1 MLPVVLEAAVRST
14 VVILVVLL
22 ALKAL
27 RVRNPH
33 VLMAA
38 WQMVLAASLLMP
50 FLVGLVG
57 WASFTV
63 VTPGLIIPDIVT
75 PELAGLVAVVAV
87 PGPSSAL
94 SEMAPAATAV
104 DWLAVGWWLYLLIA
118 AWLMLRLIV
127 GCVLTWRLCRSAVPV
142 AEDWTAGRDVRAH
155 PSVTVPSTFGS
166 TILLP
171 PSCVVWDAMQRRAV
185 LAHEDAH
192 VRRADFY
199 VLALASINRA
209 VFWFNPMAWW
219 LHRRIA
225 DLAEVRSDV
234 AAIQDIE
241 DRVRYAEILLDLA
254 SSAGRS
260 IVPAMAR
267 ADTVRRRVERI
278 LTETIMPRTIDWRTR
293 AVLVAAMLPLT
304 ALAAGAVVAQVPAP
318 SQPQSIA
325 QVDPI
330 AMRRL
335 EQARRRTEVFVD
347 PRIFDNYV
355 GHYQLDQ
362 LKAFT
367 ITRLGDR
374 LFVQLTG
381 QEFQPIYPESTH
393 KFFYKGIKP
402 PAQISFLTDPQGRAT
417 GLTLHQ
423 RGVERFAKRIEEAE
437 AKALQEGFAKR
448 RKEPTPMPGSEAALR
463 RQILAFAQGQ
473 PAYHE
478 MSEALAS
485 ATRPQLA
492 RIQRGLSVL
501 GALQS
506 LSFRGVGLNGL
517 DVYEAK
523 FENGMAIC
531 RIYMAEDGKI
541 SGLLFQWGP

>member
-1 MLPVVLEAAVRST
+1 MLPVVLEAAVRAT
-14 VVILVVLL
+14 VVLLVVLL

-33 VLMAA
+33 IQMAA

-50 FLVGLVG
+50 VLVVWAGFSEAPPRLV
-57 WASFTV
+57 
-63 VTPGLIIPDIVT
+63 IPDVVT
-75 PELAGLVAVVAV
+75 PELAGLAAVVAV
-87 PGPSSAL
+87 AAPPSAL
-94 SEMAPAATAV
+94 SEMAEPVTTV
-104 DWLAVGWWLYLLIA
+104 DWLGVGSWLYLLIA
-118 AWLMLRLIV
+118 AWLMLRLAV

-142 AEDWTAGRDVRAH
+142 AEEWTGGRDVRAH
-155 PSVTVPSTFGS
+155 PAVTVPSTFGS

-171 PSCVVWDAMQRRAV
+171 PSCVVWDPMQRRAV

-192 VRRADFY
+192 VRRADFH
-199 VLALASINRA
+199 VLALAAINRA

-225 DLAEVRSDV
+225 DLAEVRSDM

-241 DRVRYAEILLDLA
+241 DRVRYAEILVELA

-260 IVPAMAR
+260 VVPAMAR

-278 LTETIMPRTIDWRTR
+278 LTETIMPTTVGWKTW
-293 AVLVAAMLPLT
+293 AVLVASILPLT
-304 ALAAGAVVAQVPAP
+304 AIAAGAVVAQVPAP
-318 SQPQSIA
+318 GQPQSVVPI
-325 QVDPI
+325 DPV

-335 EQARRRTEVFVD
+335 DQARRRTEVFVD
-347 PRIFDNYV
+347 PKIFDNYV
-355 GHYQLDQ
+355 GYYQLDQ
-362 LKAFT
+362 FRLFT

-381 QEFQPIYPESTH
+381 QEFLPIYPESTH
-393 KFFYKGIKP
+393 KFFYKRIKV
-402 PAQISFLTDPQGRAT
+402 PAQISFATDPQGRAT

-423 RGVERFAKRIEEAE
+423 HGVERYAKRIEEAD
-437 AKALQEGFAKR
+437 AKALQEGFVKR
-448 RKEPTPMPGSEAALR
+448 LKEPTPTPGSEVALR
-463 RQILAFAQGQ
+463 RQILAFQQGQ

-478 MSEALAS
+478 MSDALAS
-485 ATRPQLA
+485 ATRPQEA
-492 RIQRGLSVL
+492 RIQRTLAML

-506 LSFRGVGLNGL
+506 LSFRGVGLSGR

-531 RIYMAEDGKI
+531 RIYMAADGKI
-541 SGLLFQWGP
+541 AALLFQWGP